1 MTAMRLS
8 TNGLVA
14 PKCAPLL
21 VVAYVMA
28 SAFPCDVGAQTK
40 RLVARADTLLAAGK
54 VARAESLYY
63 VASRRSTQDPVGR
76 AALGKYLGARGAFK
90 VGAVLLEEAIS
101 FGGDTA
107 ELARRRAPLL
117 QAADDWMQLAQLAR
131 SPLTPA
137 EKQRAEWLAT
147 HLPAVT
153 GADSV
158 TVAFEPSSAQ
168 NLGRVDL
175 VVGGVTLAADIDP
188 TIDELVIGD
197 FEPYKSVVRVFSK
210 SQRDRVAIV
219 DSAMIGDLRLERIP
233 ARIDHAL
240 GPARARIGLTL
251 LAKLAPTVDAGAHVL
266 TLRRTGVVNA
276 SLGRRRVPVMFQF
289 PGIRVARADRLVPI
303 ESAAGRAVLNEAR
316 WTLDIKRGE
325 LVLEVD

>member
-1 MTAMRLS
+1 MTAMRQHRIRACL
-8 TNGLVA
+8 A
-14 PKCAPLL
+14 AAAA
-21 VVAYVMA
+21 VVAVSGGQA
-28 SAFPCDVGAQTK
+28 DAQQTR

-63 VASRRSTQDPVGR
+63 VAARRSTQDPTGR

-90 VGAVLLEEAIS
+90 VGAVLIEEAIA

-107 ELARRRAPLL
+107 ELSRRRAPLL

-137 EKQRAEWLAT
+137 EQLRAEWLAT

-158 TVAFEPSSAQ
+158 TVAFEPSSAH
-168 NLGRVDL
+168 NLGRVEL
-175 VVGGVTLAADIDP
+175 VIGGVTLAADIDP

-197 FEPYKSVVRVFSK
+197 FAPYSSLVRVFSK
-210 SQRDRVAIV
+210 GQRDRVAIV
-219 DSAMIGDLRLERIP
+219 DSAWIGDMKLERIP

-251 LAKLAPTVDAGAHVL
+251 LAKFAPTVDAGAHVL
-266 TLRRTGVVNA
+266 TLRRNGVVTA

-303 ESAAGRAVLNEAR
+303 ESAAGRAVLSEAR